1 MANQQS
7 FAAGSLGFVGM
18 LLPLL
23 YFGGLIYYF
32 SGVGGGTL
40 QGIIDIGLGPTVIG
54 LAAFGLLFAIKP
66 LYLLFR
72 FIIGLTTGVGT
83 TQAIVTA
90 GREAGEDR
98 GADSFDADAAMARY
112 LANRAASGG
121 DTPVTTST
129 EPAPPTR
136 PAFGRKPV

>member
-1 MANQQS
+1 MAKQQS

-18 LLPLL
+18 MLPLL

-83 TQAIVTA
+83 TQAIVKA
-90 GREAGEDR
+90 GRDAGEDR
-98 GADSFDADAAMARY
+98 GADGFDADAAMARY
-112 LANRAASGG
+112 LANRSVGDAGSIVDTDPAA
-121 DTPVTTST
+121 TPQ
-129 EPAPPTR
+129 R
-136 PAFGRKPV
+136 PAFGRKPT

>member
-1 MANQQS
+1 MAKQQS

-40 QGIIDIGLGPTVIG
+40 LGIIDIGLGPTVIG
-54 LAAFGLLFAIKP
+54 LAAIGLLFAIKP

-90 GREAGEDR
+90 GREAGEEPRSD
-98 GADSFDADAAMARY
+98 GFDADAAMARY
-112 LANRAASGG
+112 LANRAVGDAVPVV
-121 DTPVTTST
+121 DTPLD
-129 EPAPPTR
+129 PAPQR
-136 PAFGRKPV
+136 PAFGRKPT

>member
-1 MANQQS
+1 MAKQQS
-7 FAAGSLGFVGM
+7 FVAGSLGFVGM
-18 LLPLL
+18 MLPLL

-90 GREAGEDR
+90 GREAGENP
-98 GADSFDADAAMARY
+98 GADAFDADAAMARY
-112 LANRAASGG
+112 LANRSAGDAGPMVDTAPAA
-121 DTPVTTST
+121 TPQ
-129 EPAPPTR
+129 R
-136 PAFGRKPV
+136 PAFGRKPT